1 MESQLGFTGTP
12 EKKTQQ
18 NADYL
23 KRYFTER
30 CSDAKD
36 QDKIPLGEDGAFQCF
51 FKVYGPSEKS
61 SPNSNVV
68 YEFNVPC
75 VSLNGWMIP
84 NSTNVYSRLNSF
96 VGQNKEGFFGG
107 SELWKAGVVNDVF
120 KTLDN
125 WKYPTLLPLS
135 SKLVISNFG
144 TLNVDFLNRDVL
156 RLPNQLSSQKKEI
169 AQFGEYKIALE
180 KVEYKTCNISNN
192 KD

>member
-1 MESQLGFTGTP
+1 M
-12 EKKTQQ
+12 
-18 NADYL
+18 
-23 KRYFTER
+23 
-30 CSDAKD
+30 
-36 QDKIPLGEDGAFQCF
+36 

-75 VSLNGWMIP
+75 VSLNGWMMP

-107 SELWKAGVVNDVF
+107 SKLWRAGIVKDVF
-120 KTLDN
+120 NTLNN
-125 WKYPTLLPLS
+125 WEYPTLLPLS
-135 SKLVISNFG
+135 SKLVISDFG

-180 KVEYKTCNISNN
+180 EVKYRKCE
-192 KD
+192 KDKD

>member
-1 MESQLGFTGTP
+1 MESQLGFTGAP
-12 EKKTQQ
+12 EEKTQH
-18 NADYL
+18 NANYL
-23 KRYFTER
+23 RQFFTMK

-51 FKVYGPSEKS
+51 FKVYGPSEQS

-75 VSLNGWMIP
+75 VSLNGWMMP

-107 SELWKAGVVNDVF
+107 SKLWRAGIVKDVF
-120 KTLDN
+120 NTLNN
-125 WKYPTLLPLS
+125 WEYPTLLPLS
-135 SKLVISNFG
+135 SKLVISDFG

-180 KVEYKTCNISNN
+180 EVKYRKCE
-192 KD
+192 KDKD

>member
-1 MESQLGFTGTP
+1 M
-12 EKKTQQ
+12 
-18 NADYL
+18 N
-23 KRYFTER
+23 
-30 CSDAKD
+30 
-36 QDKIPLGEDGAFQCF
+36 QDDSFQCV

-75 VSLNGWMIP
+75 VSLNGWMMP

-107 SELWKAGVVNDVF
+107 SKLWRAGIVKDVF
-120 KTLDN
+120 NTLNN
-125 WKYPTLLPLS
+125 WEYPTLLPLS
-135 SKLVISNFG
+135 SKLVISDFG

-180 KVEYKTCNISNN
+180 EVKYRKCE
-192 KD
+192 KDKD